1 MDGVT
6 MKLALDEN
14 FWEVA
19 EDRDGGE
26 EVVANVIDYTCQS
39 LQSW

>member
-6 MKLALDEN
+6 KKLALGEN

-19 EDRDGGE
+19 EDRDGGKK
-26 EVVANVIDYTCQS
+26 VVANVIDYTCQS
-39 LQSW
+39 LQGG